1 MRKALFYILSAVTVV
16 ASGWFA
22 VKLYQMLCCYTYDH
36 GNAYPMVSLFLMVG
50 LSFVVYAA
58 LAVVCLLAAT
68 MKGGM
73 EE

>member
-1 MRKALFYILSAVTVV
+1 MRKALFYLLSAVTVA
-16 ASGWFA
+16 ASGWFV
-22 VKLYQMLCCYTYDH
+22 VKLYQMLFCYTYEH
-36 GNAYPMVSLFLMVG
+36 TTAYPRVSLFLMVG
-50 LSFVVYAA
+50 LSFVAYAA

>member
-1 MRKALFYILSAVTVV
+1 MRKALFYILSIITVA

-22 VKLYQMLCCYTYDH
+22 VKLYQMLFCCSYEHWND
-36 GNAYPMVSLFLMVG
+36 YPTVSLFLLVG
-50 LSFVVYAA
+50 LSFVVYAV

>member
-1 MRKALFYILSAVTVV
+1 MRKALLYILSGVTVV

-22 VKLYQMLCCYTYDH
+22 VKLYQMLFCYSYDH
-36 GNAYPMVSLFLMVG
+36 GNAYPAVSLFLLVG

-58 LAVVCLLAAT
+58 LAVICLLAAT
-68 MKGGM
+68 VKGGM

>member
-1 MRKALFYILSAVTVV
+1 MQKTKLGITIGMLSAVVYFT
-16 ASGWFA
+16 ALAGGYLA
-22 VKLYQMLCCYTYDH
+22 
-36 GNAYPMVSLFLMVG
+36 LFLLVG
-50 LSFVVYAA
+50 LSFVVYAV